1 MGAQAVKPIQ
11 SSEPD
16 DLSCR
21 ETECHELVKEPEL
34 IVVIIIKKVPELY
47 C

>member
-16 DLSCR
+16 DLSFT
-21 ETECHELVKEPEL
+21 ETECLKSVKEYEL
-34 IVVIIIKKVPELY
+34 IEKL
-47 C
+47 